1 MDTPWLEFAIAQFCR
16 QLLYSSPRNIPI
28 NLNWLLIFYLPLY
41 NPTLQ
46 VMTISFQIFLAKLCI
61 DEAKVD
67 PMVKRVQGVFVKY
80 SQWEEREEMN
90 FWIFSMDAEN

>member
-1 MDTPWLEFAIAQFCR
+1 
-16 QLLYSSPRNIPI
+16 
-28 NLNWLLIFYLPLY
+28 
-41 NPTLQ
+41 
-46 VMTISFQIFLAKLCI
+46 MTISFQIFLAKLCI